1 MGELA
6 VVVSETGSLVV
17 RFAPVLVV
25 TVVLSALLRRLS
37 LADRARD
44 ALLRRPRGAVLMGA
58 GIGAFSPFCSCT
70 VVPVVRGFLRVGV
83 PLGAVM
89 AFWIASPL
97 MDVEILL
104 LTVAI
109 LGLPLAIARL
119 LATLVLSVGAGA
131 AAQHLQARG
140 WFGERL
146 LVAEE
151 SPGCGDDATAG
162 SRCGDATD
170 RTDQARPSS
179 TGATASAG
187 PATLVAERTDTPPVS
202 DRTDT
207 RPGLAGELRAIDP
220 AELGREVAHESWVIG
235 RWLLLAFA
243 MEVLIVR
250 YVPQEAIVGLL
261 GTDSALAIPFAAL
274 LGIPLY
280 VTNVAALPIVAGLL
294 DQGMQPGAAIAFLV
308 AGPVTT
314 LPAMAAVRGTVNGR
328 VFAFYLA
335 VGLAGAVAAGSIAG
349 IVL

>member
-1 MGELA
+1 MGELG

-44 ALLRRPRGAVLMGA
+44 ALLRRPRGAVLVGA
-58 GIGAFSPFCSCT
+58 GVGAFSPFCSCT
-70 VVPVVRGFLRVGV
+70 VVPVVRGLLRVGV

-109 LGLPLAIARL
+109 LGLPIAIARL

-151 SPGCGDDATAG
+151 RPSCADGTTAG
-162 SRCGDATD
+162 SECGDATG

-179 TGATASAG
+179 TGSTVSAG
-187 PATLVAERTDTPPVS
+187 PTTLVAERTDTPAS
-202 DRTDT
+202 ERTDT
-207 RPGLAGELRAIDP
+207 RPGLAGELRAIGP
-220 AELGREVAHESWVIG
+220 AELAREVARESWVIG

-261 GTDSALAIPFAAL
+261 GTDSPLAIPFAAL

-280 VTNVAALPIVAGLL
+280 VTNIAALPIVAGLL

-335 VGLAGAVAAGSIAG
+335 VGLGGAVAAGSIAG
-349 IVL
+349 MVL

>member
-1 MGELA
+1 MGELG

-44 ALLRRPRGAVLMGA
+44 ALLRRPRGAVLVGA
-58 GIGAFSPFCSCT
+58 GVGAFSPFCSCT

-151 SPGCGDDATAG
+151 RPGCGDGATTG
-162 SRCGDATD
+162 CGDATD

-179 TGATASAG
+179 TGPASAG
-187 PATLVAERTDTPPVS
+187 RTTLVAERTDAPPVS

-207 RPGLAGELRAIDP
+207 RPGLVGELRAIDP
-220 AELGREVAHESWVIG
+220 AELGREVARESWVIG

-250 YVPQEAIVGLL
+250 YVPQEAIVGVL

-280 VTNVAALPIVAGLL
+280 VTNIAALPIVAGLL

-349 IVL
+349 MVL